1 MSEKRARRAGS
12 PSSGAGG
19 GADKRERSAEV
30 ERTTRE
36 TSIRVRLAL
45 DGSGATKIATGVG
58 FFDHMLEQVGRHS
71 LIDLDVDA
79 EGDLQVDSHHTVE
92 DVGIAIGSAL
102 GTAVGDKRG
111 IRRYGW
117 AVVPMEEALVLAS
130 LDLSGR
136 PFLGYD
142 APVPT
147 EQIGNYDPDL
157 TEEFFMALTRS
168 GGITLHVRLLAGR
181 NSHHIVEGVFKA
193 VAKALR
199 IAVEIDPRAAGEVP
213 STKGVL

>member
-1 MSEKRARRAGS
+1 MNRPAARTG
-12 PSSGAGG
+12 
-19 GADKRERSAEV
+19 EV
-30 ERTTRE
+30 DRTTKE
-36 TSIRVRLAL
+36 TAIRVRVDL
-45 DGSGATKIATGVG
+45 DGTGVAKVATGVG
-58 FFDHMLEQVGRHS
+58 FFDHMLEQLGRHS
-71 LIDLDVDA
+71 LIDLTIDA
-79 EGDLQVDSHHTVE
+79 EGDLHVDSHHTVE
-92 DVGIAIGSAL
+92 DVGIAL
-102 GTAVGDKRG
+102 GTALSRALGDKRG

-117 AVVPMEEALVLAS
+117 AAVPMEEALVLVA

-136 PFLGYD
+136 PFLAFD

-147 EQIGNYDPDL
+147 EQIGTYDPDL

-193 VAKALR
+193 VARALR
-199 IAVEIDPRAAGEVP
+199 IAVEVDPRTGDEVP

>member
-1 MSEKRARRAGS
+1 VNVPAARTG
-12 PSSGAGG
+12 
-19 GADKRERSAEV
+19 EV
-30 ERTTRE
+30 DRTTKE
-36 TSIRVRLAL
+36 TAIRVRVDL
-45 DGSGATKIATGVG
+45 DGTGVAKVATGVG
-58 FFDHMLEQVGRHS
+58 FFDHMLEQLGRHS
-71 LIDLDVDA
+71 LIDLTVDA
-79 EGDLQVDSHHTVE
+79 EGDLHVDSHHTVE
-92 DVGIAIGSAL
+92 DVGIAL
-102 GTAVGDKRG
+102 GTALTRALGDKRG

-117 AVVPMEEALVLAS
+117 AAVPMEEALVLVA

-136 PFLGYD
+136 PFLAFD

-147 EQIGNYDPDL
+147 EQIGTYDPDL

-168 GGITLHVRLLAGR
+168 GGITMHIRLLSGR

-199 IAVEIDPRAAGEVP
+199 IAVEVDPRGGDEVP

>member
-1 MSEKRARRAGS
+1 MSPGRTG
-12 PSSGAGG
+12 
-19 GADKRERSAEV
+19 EV
-30 ERTTRE
+30 ERRTKE
-36 TSIRVRLAL
+36 TAIRLSVDL
-45 DGSGATKIATGVG
+45 DGTGMAKVGTGVG
-58 FFDHMLEQVGRHS
+58 FFDHMLEQLGRHS
-71 LIDLDVDA
+71 LIDLAVDA
-79 EGDLQVDSHHTVE
+79 EGDLHVDSHHTVE
-92 DVGIAIGSAL
+92 DVGIAL
-102 GTAVGDKRG
+102 GTALTQALGDKRG

-117 AVVPMEEALVLAS
+117 AAVPMEEALVLVA

-136 PFLGYD
+136 PFLAFD
-142 APVPT
+142 AAVPA

-168 GGITLHVRLLAGR
+168 GGITLHVRLLSGR

-199 IAVEIDPRAAGEVP
+199 IAVEVDPRVAGEVP

>member
-1 MSEKRARRAGS
+1 MNRAAARTG
-12 PSSGAGG
+12 
-19 GADKRERSAEV
+19 EV
-30 ERTTRE
+30 DRTTKE
-36 TSIRVRLAL
+36 TAIRVRVDL
-45 DGSGATKIATGVG
+45 DGTGVAKVATGVG
-58 FFDHMLEQVGRHS
+58 FFDHMLEQLGRHS
-71 LIDLDVDA
+71 LIDLTIDA
-79 EGDLQVDSHHTVE
+79 EGDLHVDSHHTVE
-92 DVGIAIGSAL
+92 DVGIAL
-102 GTAVGDKRG
+102 GTALSRALGDKRG

-117 AVVPMEEALVLAS
+117 AAVPMEEALVLVA

-136 PFLGYD
+136 PFLAFD
-142 APVPT
+142 VPVPT
-147 EQIGNYDPDL
+147 EQIGTYDPDL

-199 IAVEIDPRAAGEVP
+199 IAVEVDPRAGDEVP

>member
-1 MSEKRARRAGS
+1 MSTSLGSQAGS
-12 PSSGAGG
+12 VAPALGRTG
-19 GADKRERSAEV
+19 EV
-30 ERTTRE
+30 DRTTRE
-36 TSIRVRLAL
+36 TAIRVRVDL
-45 DGSGATKIATGVG
+45 DGTGATDISTGVG
-58 FFDHMLEQVGRHS
+58 FFDHMLEQLGRHS
-71 LIDLDVDA
+71 SIDLQVDA
-79 EGDLQVDSHHTVE
+79 EGDLHVDSHHTVE

-102 GTAVGDKRG
+102 TQALGDKRG

-117 AVVPMEEALVLAS
+117 SAVPMEEALVLVA

-136 PFLGYD
+136 PFLAFD

-168 GGITLHVRLLAGR
+168 GGITLHVRLLSGR

-199 IAVEIDPRAAGEVP
+199 IAVEADPRAGGEVP

>member
-1 MSEKRARRAGS
+1 MARGRKVIANSTGRAPAKKGGRKASVKRATKET
-12 PSSGAGG
+12 
-19 GADKRERSAEV
+19 DIEV
-30 ERTTRE
+30 A
-36 TSIRVRLAL
+36 VDL
-45 DGSGATKIATGVG
+45 DGKGVSNVSTGIG
-58 FFDHMLEQVGRHS
+58 FFDHMLEQLGRHS
-71 LIDLDVDA
+71 LIDLTVDA
-79 EGDLQVDSHHTVE
+79 EGDLHVDSHHTVE
-92 DVGIAIGSAL
+92 DVGIAL
-102 GTAVGDKRG
+102 GTALTQALGDKRG

-117 AVVPMEEALVLAS
+117 AAVPMEEALVLAA

-136 PFLGYD
+136 PLLAFD
-142 APVPT
+142 APVPA

-168 GGITLHVRLLAGR
+168 GGITLHVRLLSGR

-199 IAVEIDPRAAGEVP
+199 TAVEVDPRAGDEVP